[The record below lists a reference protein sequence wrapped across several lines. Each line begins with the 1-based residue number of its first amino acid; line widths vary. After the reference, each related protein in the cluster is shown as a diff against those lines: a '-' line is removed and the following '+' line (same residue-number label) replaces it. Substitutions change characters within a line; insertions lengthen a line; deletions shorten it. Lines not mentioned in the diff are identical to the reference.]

1 MGLPFTYRG
10 MTLVD
15 GSFSVRGI
23 HIGLDT
29 YKRREEGNDKV
40 DILWNYYVM
49 KAHGMFKGKTNCH
62 GVFLL
67 YANSSNEFHLIDPL
81 YTAKCTIV
89 RKIP

>member
-29 YKRREEGNDKV
+29 YNKRSDDQENADKLW
-40 DILWNYYVM
+40 DINIM
-49 KAHGMFKGKTNCH
+49 KKHRIIFGRTHCKGALQLRAAKSSRFKLIKPRNKFKCG
-62 GVFLL
+62 
-67 YANSSNEFHLIDPL
+67 YA
-81 YTAKCTIV
+81 
-89 RKIP
+89 R